1 MPGGDRLKMSGTS
14 MSSPNVANLA
24 GKIWAIN
31 PDLSVEDAKNYII
44 SYSEVSEDGRII
56 LMNPKASI
64 DAVDKEM
71 PPISKQKKAK
81 KIKG

>member
-1 MPGGDRLKMSGTS
+1 M
-14 MSSPNVANLA
+14 A

-31 PDLSVEDAKNYII
+31 PDLSVEDVKNYII
-44 SYSEVSEDGRII
+44 YYSDISEDGRII

-64 DAVDKEM
+64 DAVDKEK
-71 PPISKQKKAK
+71 PPINQQKKQ